1 MSKAKGRKEK
11 DDPDTR
17 RYKMIFKLYDEDK
30 DGFVSTDKFGEMI
43 RAAGAA
49 ILEKEL
55 EKIQF
60 NLQKEIKNNKF
71 SYEQFEKC
79 CKENINDNETVD
91 DLINA
96 FKFFDKE
103 DYGKITVD
111 ELKEALTTIG
121 DVLNEEEINALVKEA
136 DPSGTGSIDYV
147 AFANRL
153 MKNYL

>member
-1 MSKAKGRKEK
+1 MSKTKGKKEK
-11 DDPDTR
+11 DDPNTR

-30 DGFVSTDKFGEMI
+30 DRFVSTDKFGEMI

-49 ILEKEL
+49 ILENEL
-55 EKIQF
+55 EKILF

-91 DLINA
+91 DLVNA

-103 DYGKITVD
+103 NYGKITVD
-111 ELKEALTTIG
+111 ELKEALSTIG

-136 DPSGTGSIDYV
+136 DPNGTGSIDYV